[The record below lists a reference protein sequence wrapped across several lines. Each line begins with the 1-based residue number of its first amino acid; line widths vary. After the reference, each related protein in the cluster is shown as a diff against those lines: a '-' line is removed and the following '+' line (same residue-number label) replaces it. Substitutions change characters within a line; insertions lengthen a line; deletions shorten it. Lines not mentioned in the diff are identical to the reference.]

1 MSVQGLPIT
10 TLIVCGLGAGGVA
23 LLLTQRKPTPRRTG
37 TAVAA
42 IALAALLSLFPLT
55 GGDSLIATSSSI
67 VSTLCFLVPAGCGLV
82 ATIAVM
88 TCRSR
93 RRGLA
98 WFVVA
103 VLANT
108 TLLFV
113 GGAVIVGVMNLIVNV
128 GFLGPLL
135 LYAAVSETNDETPPE
150 PAWGFTGLAC
160 AVTALLF
167 TGLLSALPS
176 VVTSEPPRTTAIEAS
191 ATRFGWSDL
200 GRSLLF
206 DHGISLTVVTLLLMI
221 AMVTVS
227 RILSGESAEPTA
239 QPVEGTAA

>member
-10 TLIVCGLGAGGVA
+10 TLIICGLGAGGIY
-23 LLLTQRKPTPRRTG
+23 LLLTQRKPAPRRTG

-55 GGDSLIATSSSI
+55 GGNSLIATSSSFI
-67 VSTLCFLVPAGCGLV
+67 STLSFLVPAGCGLV
-82 ATIAVM
+82 ATIAVI
-88 TCRSR
+88 TSRSR

-98 WFVVA
+98 WFVVV

-108 TLLFV
+108 AMLFV
-113 GGAVIVGVMNLIVNV
+113 GGAVIVGVMNLILNV
-128 GFLGPLL
+128 GFLGTLL
-135 LYAAVSETNDETPPE
+135 LFAAVSDTNDESPAE
-150 PAWGFTGLAC
+150 PVSGFTWLAC

-167 TGLLSALPS
+167 AGLLSALPR
-176 VVTSEPPRTTAIEAS
+176 VVAAEPPRATTS
-191 ATRFGWSDL
+191 AVSSNGFGWSDL

-206 DHGISLTVVTLLLMI
+206 DHGISLTVVSLLLLI
-221 AMVTVS
+221 AIVTVS
-227 RILSGESAEPTA
+227 RMMTGESSELST

>member
-10 TLIVCGLGAGGVA
+10 TLIVCGLGAGGVS
-23 LLLTQRKPTPRRTG
+23 LLLTQRVPAPRRTG
-37 TAVAA
+37 TAVAV

-55 GGDSLIATSSSI
+55 GGDSLITTSSSF
-67 VSTLCFLVPAGCGLV
+67 VSTLCFLIPAGCGLV

-88 TCRSR
+88 TCRCR
-93 RRGLA
+93 RRGMA

-113 GGAVIVGVMNLIVNV
+113 GGMVIVGVMNLIVNV

-135 LYAAVSETNDETPPE
+135 LFAAVSETNDESPPE
-150 PAWGFTGLAC
+150 SSWRFTGLAC
-160 AVTALLF
+160 AFTALLF

-176 VVTSEPPRTTAIEAS
+176 AVAAEPPRATAIADS
-191 ATRFGWSDL
+191 ATRLGWSDL

-206 DHGISLTVVTLLLMI
+206 DHGISLTVVSLLLMI
-221 AMVTVS
+221 AMVTVPRMMTGGS
-227 RILSGESAEPTA
+227 SEPTA
-239 QPVEGTAA
+239 QTVEGTAA

>member
-10 TLIVCGLGAGGVA
+10 TLIVRGLGAGGVS
-23 LLLTQRKPTPRRTG
+23 LLLSQRKPAPRRTG

-42 IALAALLSLFPLT
+42 IALAALMSLFPLT
-55 GGDSLIATSSSI
+55 GGNSLIATSSSF
-67 VSTLCFLVPAGCGLV
+67 VSMLSFLLPASCGLV
-82 ATIAVM
+82 ATIAVIIS
-88 TCRSR
+88 RNR

-103 VLANT
+103 VLSNT
-108 TLLFV
+108 AMLFV
-113 GGAVIVGVMNLIVNV
+113 GGSVIVGVMNLIVNV

-135 LYAAVSETNDETPPE
+135 LFAAVSETNDESPPE

-160 AVTALLF
+160 AVTTLLF
-167 TGLLSALPS
+167 TGLLSALPN
-176 VVTSEPPRTTAIEAS
+176 VATGEPPHAIAIEAT

-206 DHGISLTVVTLLLMI
+206 DHGISLTVVSLLLLI

-227 RILSGESAEPTA
+227 RMMTGGSSEPLT
-239 QPVEGTAA
+239 QPREGTAV